1 MLLPRARCVATPQHR
16 GNTAL
21 HFAVAYGFAP
31 LAEWLRRAGAQPGIR
46 NAAGR
51 AAADGIG
58 PEGDF

>member
-1 MLLPRARCVATPQHR
+1 VHARRTQHR